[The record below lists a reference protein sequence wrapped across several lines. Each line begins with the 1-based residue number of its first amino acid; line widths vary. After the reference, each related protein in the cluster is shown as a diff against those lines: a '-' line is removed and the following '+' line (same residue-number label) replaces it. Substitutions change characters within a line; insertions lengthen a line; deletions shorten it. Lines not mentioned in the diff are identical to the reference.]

1 VRLVSLASL
10 LVIVALA
17 QGCGGPDCAAPEHG
31 SCTRDFEH
39 HGADD
44 LRFMEWLVGRWRAE
58 DADGRVHFE
67 RWSPPTGGIM
77 LGYARAFRDERSLGT
92 EILRIEKR
100 RDGIT
105 LTAHPEMQMPGT
117 PFTLRNLRR
126 ARHGELRFENP
137 DHDFPTRLVYRRS
150 GPGEMLVRVEN
161 DEHGFTR
168 RYQRLTER
176 ESTGAQRL

>member
-1 VRLVSLASL
+1 VRVVSLASI
-10 LVIVALA
+10 LVVVSLG
-17 QGCGGPDCAAPEHG
+17 QGCGGPDCDPPEHG

-39 HGADD
+39 HGARE

-58 DADGRVHFE
+58 DSSGRIHYG

-77 LGYARAFRDERSLGT
+77 LGYARSFRDDRNLGT

-117 PFTLRNLRR
+117 PFTLMDMRS

-137 DHDFPTRLVYRRS
+137 EHDFPTRIVYRRS
-150 GPGEMLVRVEN
+150 GPDEMLVRVEN
-161 DEHGFTR
+161 DEEGFTR
-168 RYQRLTER
+168 LYQRVVEHDD
-176 ESTGAQRL
+176 